1 MTLQGMT
8 INMVKSDF
16 LLPVSKQDE
25 IDMKLYRVKIAA
37 IAFLVFV
44 IVVMWLFFYPTDSN
58 QRDSIDNTTAI
69 LSEKA
74 SYDDVKEPAR
84 TTEAEVVVQDV
95 EQKSV
100 AEPIMSEADL
110 IKLNDSV
117 IKLQSEL
124 AALSLDL
131 NENLEEPE
139 IRKQIEAQY
148 LRKTE
153 EYNKALIAVVK
164 SQQISSMVSE

>member
-1 MTLQGMT
+1 M
-8 INMVKSDF
+8 
-16 LLPVSKQDE
+16 KQ
-25 IDMKLYRVKIAA
+25 YRVKMVAVT
-37 IAFLVFV
+37 FLVLSA
-44 IVVMWLFFYPTDSN
+44 MWLWFYSVDNN
-58 QRDSIDNTTAI
+58 QQDLINNTTAI
-69 LSEKA
+69 LSDKA
-74 SYDDVKEPAR
+74 SHDGVKEPPR
-84 TTEAEVVVQDV
+84 TTKPEVFVQNV

-148 LRKTE
+148 LLKTE

-164 SQQISSMVSE
+164 SKQINSMVSE

>member
-1 MTLQGMT
+1 
-8 INMVKSDF
+8 
-16 LLPVSKQDE
+16 
-25 IDMKLYRVKIAA
+25 MKLYRVKIAA
-37 IAFLVFV
+37 VIFSVFV
-44 IVVMWLFFYPTDSN
+44 IVAMWLLFYPADN
-58 QRDSIDNTTAI
+58 YQQDSINDTTAI

-74 SYDDVKEPAR
+74 SHDDVKEPAR
-84 TTEAEVVVQDV
+84 STEPRVVVQDV

-110 IKLNDSV
+110 LKLNDSV

-124 AALSLDL
+124 AALSIDL

-148 LRKTE
+148 LRTTE
-153 EYNKALIAVVK
+153 EYNKVLIAVVK
-164 SQQISSMVSE
+164 SQQLNNSVPE